1 MSTRS
6 SSPVGIHYIYRNIR
20 PTPLAVY
27 IIEYAFRISRYGVF
41 QGFPLGEVLL
51 DHGIQYVTRRVFHSS
66 MVQYFQVPYSG
77 YTLSPR
83 HNWPSVVLLIYSQYS
98 LYFGLQYYS
107 STLSIRSTRYMYSI
121 LWAYL
126 QHLLRR
132 WRLLLLLL
140 LLLLPLWRLCC
151 YYATLSRS
159 VRSAH
164 AVTHAT
170 QRFAFLTLL
179 LNTTTT
185 IRVLQILLL
194 MLL

>member
-98 LYFGLQYYS
+98 LHYGLQYYS
-107 STLSIRSTRYMYSI
+107 STLGAQLRNKCTRYSEHTWNI
-121 LWAYL
+121 CCDAGCCSCWSCCRCPSGDSAVV
-126 QHLLRR
+126 
-132 WRLLLLLL
+132 
-140 LLLLPLWRLCC
+140 LPPSL
-151 YYATLSRS
+151 A
-159 VRSAH
+159 A
-164 AVTHAT
+164 
-170 QRFAFLTLL
+170 
-179 LNTTTT
+179 
-185 IRVLQILLL
+185 
-194 MLL
+194 